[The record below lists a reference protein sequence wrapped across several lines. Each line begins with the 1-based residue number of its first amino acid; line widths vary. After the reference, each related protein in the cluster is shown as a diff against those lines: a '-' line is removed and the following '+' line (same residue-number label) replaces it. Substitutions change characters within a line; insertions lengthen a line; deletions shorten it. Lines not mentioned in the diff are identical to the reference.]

1 MKFVPFFSIIKFKFV
16 DCTFQVIFLLR
27 QNLKTIFNF
36 FFKTI
41 LRYVKKKKK
50 KKKIELNLISN
61 IMYVILY
68 SMNGKLVW
76 TNMERI
82 YDEKKM

>member
-1 MKFVPFFSIIKFKFV
+1 M
-16 DCTFQVIFLLR
+16 L
-27 QNLKTIFNF
+27 
-36 FFKTI
+36 
-41 LRYVKKKKK
+41 KKKKK

>member
-1 MKFVPFFSIIKFKFV
+1 M
-16 DCTFQVIFLLR
+16 L
-27 QNLKTIFNF
+27 
-36 FFKTI
+36 
-41 LRYVKKKKK
+41 K

-76 TNMERI
+76 TNMERRKCNKLSIKILLI
-82 YDEKKM
+82 YYLDSLVKVNAKIKIKI